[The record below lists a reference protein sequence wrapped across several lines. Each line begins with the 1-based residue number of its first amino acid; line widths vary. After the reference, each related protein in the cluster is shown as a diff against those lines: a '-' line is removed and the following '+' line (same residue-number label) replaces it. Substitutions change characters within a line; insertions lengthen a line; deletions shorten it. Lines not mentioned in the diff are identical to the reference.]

1 MSLKN
6 QTTTKGLKGWE
17 RNEQKNQKLDIKMN
31 KKTKSLK
38 S

>member
-17 RNEQKNQKLDIKMN
+17 KNQQKNQKLEIRKP
-31 KKTKSLK
+31 KV
-38 S
+38 

>member
-6 QTTTKGLKGWE
+6 QIITKGLKGLE
-17 RNEQKNQKLDIKMN
+17 KNEQKTQKLEIKMN

-38 S
+38 K

>member
-6 QTTTKGLKGWE
+6 QITTKGLKGWE
-17 RNEQKNQKLDIKMN
+17 RNQQKNQKLEVKMN
-31 KKTKSLK
+31 KKTKSLR